1 MEIKKL
7 NSIRAFAA
15 LYVMI
20 AHLMLEIFK
29 GSSFIFLF
37 KFGQEAVMLFFLL
50 SGFVISISY
59 FKNPNINFG
68 SYFIKRFRRIYFPVF
83 CTYIISGMVYFKL
96 NDSLNLSFSQIIGNL
111 LMLQDFKAAKPGV
124 WVDPLFDNGPLW
136 SLSYE

>member
-1 MEIKKL
+1 MVIKKL

-68 SYFIKRFRRIYFPVF
+68 SYFIKRFRRIYEKRGFE
-83 CTYIISGMVYFKL
+83 SR
-96 NDSLNLSFSQIIGNL
+96 
-111 LMLQDFKAAKPGV
+111 
-124 WVDPLFDNGPLW
+124 
-136 SLSYE
+136 